1 MTIQDLVSLLPLLVV
16 AASTVTVMLVTAF
29 RRNHRLAF
37 ALTLIGL
44 VLSLVTLPLSSRALP
59 RPVTPLLIT
68 DEFAIFYIALILLT
82 SLVVVL
88 LSFSYMDKVTGNK
101 DEYYMLVL
109 LATLGACTLILSNH
123 FVAFFLGLETLSIAL
138 FTMISYTRFQR
149 ERIEAAIKYL
159 VLAATTSAFLLFGMA
174 LIYTVSGTMQFSQ
187 IALLTE
193 IPAGEQVLLTI
204 GASMLIIGIGFKL
217 ALVPFHMWVP
227 DVYNGA
233 PAPVTA
239 FIATVS
245 KGSVFAVFLRL
256 FAHISI
262 GIGTSLWNV
271 LALIAIASMLA
282 GNILALSQNNVKRIL
297 AYSSIAHFGYLLVA
311 FLAGGSIAASAMTF
325 YIVVYIVTSLIAFG
339 VIALLST
346 PQREF
351 EDLENYRGLLRRR
364 PGYAVLMT
372 LSLLSLASLPPTGGL
387 VGKIFLAAAGV
398 EASLW
403 LLLAALVI
411 GSVIGVFYYLRI
423 VITMFRQSDLTEQVI
438 LPLRR
443 SAYLALIVLSVI
455 LVILGIYPTPL
466 IQLIER
472 ALAGFG

>member
-16 AASTVTVMLVTAF
+16 AASTVTVMVVTAF
-29 RRNHRLAF
+29 RRNHRLAL
-37 ALTLIGL
+37 ALTVIGL
-44 VLSLVTLPLSSRALP
+44 VLALVTLPLASRALP
-59 RPVTPLLIT
+59 RPVTPLLII

-88 LSFSYMDKVTGNK
+88 LSFSYMDRMTGNK

-123 FVAFFLGLETLSIAL
+123 FIAFFLGLETLSIAL
-138 FTMISYTRFQR
+138 FTMISFTRFQR

-159 VLAATTSAFLLFGMA
+159 VLAATTSAFLLYGMA

-187 IALLTE
+187 IPGITE
-193 IPAGEQVLLTI
+193 LPAGEQVLLII
-204 GASMLIIGIGFKL
+204 GASMLIVGIGFKL
-217 ALVPFHMWVP
+217 ALVPFHMWAP
-227 DVYNGA
+227 DVYDGA

-245 KGSVFAVFLRL
+245 KGSIFAVFLRL

-311 FLAGGSIAASAMTF
+311 FLAGGSIAAPAMTF
-325 YIVVYIVTSLIAFG
+325 YIVVYIISSLMAFG
-339 VIALLST
+339 VIALLSA

-351 EDLENYRGLLRRR
+351 EDLENYRGLFRRR
-364 PGYAVLMT
+364 RGYAVLMT

-438 LPLRR
+438 LPIRR

-466 IQLIER
+466 LQLIER
-472 ALAGFG
+472 ALAG